1 MGLGTPPQLLE
12 MIARGVDMFD
22 CVMPTRLAR
31 HGVALTPDGP
41 MHIKNQRWAADS
53 RRSTGRASA
62 CHTILP
68 RLRAPPIQSR

>member
-1 MGLGTPPQLLE
+1 
-12 MIARGVDMFD
+12 MFD

-53 RRSTGRASA
+53 RRSTRKGIRMSHNSPALTCATYSKPVKYS
-62 CHTILP
+62 L
-68 RLRAPPIQSR
+68 

>member
-1 MGLGTPPQLLE
+1 

-41 MHIKNQRWAADS
+41 MHIKISAGRRIPAQLTRRDIRMS
-53 RRSTGRASA
+53 RNFPALTCGICLKPVKYS
-62 CHTILP
+62 L
-68 RLRAPPIQSR
+68 